1 MSLEYNHAFSKDI
14 VLSVKGNF
22 TYAVNKILEKD
33 EPHYP
38 FSYQY
43 ERGGALNRVGP
54 AYIALGLFKDEE
66 DIKNSPSQE
75 APKPYTI
82 CGI

>member
-1 MSLEYNHAFSKDI
+1 MGKVTNRGVDMSLEYNHAFSKDI

-43 ERGGALNRVGP
+43 ERGGA
-54 AYIALGLFKDEE
+54 
-66 DIKNSPSQE
+66 
-75 APKPYTI
+75 
-82 CGI
+82 

>member
-1 MSLEYNHAFSKDI
+1 MWEKVTNRGVDMSLEYNHAFSKDI

-43 ERGGALNRVGP
+43 ERSGA
-54 AYIALGLFKDEE
+54 
-66 DIKNSPSQE
+66 
-75 APKPYTI
+75 
-82 CGI
+82 

>member
-1 MSLEYNHAFSKDI
+1 MQFSKDI

-43 ERGGALNRVGP
+43 ERGGAMNSCRS
-54 AYIALGLFKDEE
+54 GLYSAGV
-66 DIKNSPSQE
+66 I
-75 APKPYTI
+75 
-82 CGI
+82 